1 MCQVFTPPTPTSDSK
16 VETPG
21 SIVKRQLRSRSKQIL
36 TSQTFLLVFLFF
48 CICIFIQNTHFSKID
63 SVSFQE
69 ATEAISMESGPKILH
84 IIKASKEE
92 LAHIKTSFD

>member
-36 TSQTFLLVFLFF
+36 TSQTFLLVFLLF
-48 CICIFIQNTHFSKID
+48 CIFLQNTYFSNID

-69 ATEAISMESGPKILH
+69 ATEAISMEGGLKILH

-92 LAHIKTSFD
+92 LAHIKTSID